1 MFRRLTSARFV
12 YNFVHHRSS
21 LLCQCQYWEKTKS
34 SFVIPECYN
43 DVSQRRLNHTHMKQN
58 EKHIIKRT
66 EHSVQ
71 PYGYLELSN
80 VDIDLCIKPANPD
93 QFPDMNGAVISFVSA
108 DLMEKQI
115 PVLVQ
120 TEKKMTLDMP
130 KSFTPNDNVCI
141 LEIPIKY
148 GNIQLLKLYNFG

>member
-1 MFRRLTSARFV
+1 
-12 YNFVHHRSS
+12 
-21 LLCQCQYWEKTKS
+21 
-34 SFVIPECYN
+34 
-43 DVSQRRLNHTHMKQN
+43 
-58 EKHIIKRT
+58 
-66 EHSVQ
+66 
-71 PYGYLELSN
+71 
-80 VDIDLCIKPANPD
+80 
-93 QFPDMNGAVISFVSA
+93 
-108 DLMEKQI
+108 MEKQI